1 MFALQKF
8 ILTTPT
14 SLNTQSKR
22 DGEHFFQFSHFGT
35 HQDLENEEDKITVCG
50 FFKLLLLC

>member
-14 SLNTQSKR
+14 PLNTQSKR

-35 HQDLENEEDKITVCG
+35 HQDPENEEDKITVCG